1 MLITAFGALALLLAS
16 VGVYAMFA
24 SMAAAREREFG
35 VRMALGSR
43 PTAIGGLMFRQGA
56 GWMAAG
62 LSGGGLGIILVV
74 RLLRAWLFGVP
85 PFDPIA
91 LGGALAILVACPTV
105 ALLIPVRRATRV
117 DPLVALRA
125 E

>member
-1 MLITAFGALALLLAS
+1 
-16 VGVYAMFA
+16 
-24 SMAAAREREFG
+24 
-35 VRMALGSR
+35 
-43 PTAIGGLMFRQGA
+43 MFRQGA

-62 LSGGGLGIILVV
+62 LSGGALGIILVV

-91 LGGALAILVACPTV
+91 LGGSIAILVACATA
-105 ALLIPVRRATRV
+105 ALLIPVRRATRL
-117 DPLVALRA
+117 DPMVVLRA